1 MNALDADYLNIQIK
15 TKLITDNMSCSISS
29 IEKSRIFT
37 TAEKLTK
44 NLRKYGI
51 ILLIVRFLLLVIM
64 GVSVPFRMT
73 IITDKNADFSDS
85 YSSFQIIQM
94 IVLFINSINDFLS
107 L

>member
-1 MNALDADYLNIQIK
+1 
-15 TKLITDNMSCSISS
+15 MSSSISS

-37 TAEKLTK
+37 TANILTK

-51 ILLIVRFLLLVIM
+51 ILLIVRFLLLVTM

-73 IITDKNADFSDS
+73 LITDKNADFSDS
-85 YSSFQIIQM
+85 YSSFQIIQL
-94 IVLFINSINDFLS
+94 IILFINSIIDYLS